1 MPKNEKLVSALQQ
14 PPGQRV
20 SPGIYRNAQGQNV
33 RWNPGQPQQAQ
44 QQMPQM
50 PQGFMEN
57 ARRYL
62 SQMPQMPAG
71 MQGEPYQAP
80 EAGQVRTMERP
91 RMGDQEQNIGR
102 LLGGFNPYQGQD
114 MASIAG
120 QMQPG
125 IGRIDPGFNFNQMPQ
140 MPQEQAPGERVSPGL
155 YRTPSGEITRWNP
168 KQNNFP
174 NFQSPQQPTPM
185 PRGGYNWGQVSGGA
199 QQPMPIPAA
208 FQGIGYKR

>member
-1 MPKNEKLVSALQQ
+1 
-14 PPGQRV
+14 
-20 SPGIYRNAQGQNV
+20 
-33 RWNPGQPQQAQ
+33 
-44 QQMPQM
+44 
-50 PQGFMEN
+50 
-57 ARRYL
+57 
-62 SQMPQMPAG
+62 MPAG

-80 EAGQVRTMERP
+80 EAGQVRTMELR
-91 RMGDQEQNIGR
+91 GN
-102 LLGGFNPYQGQD
+102 NPYQGQD

-155 YRTPSGEITRWNP
+155 YRTPSGQITRWNP
-168 KQNNFP
+168 GQNNNTSSVF
-174 NFQSPQQPTPM
+174 NGSQFPQQPMPM